1 MASILQQD
9 DMVRLSGLTNASLHT
24 LPSAY
29 SIKRHPLHPT
39 ISLSIGSTII
49 EFLLVGV
56 ATTRSKVCN
65 VNEIQVLFWNSDVDF
80 SRLKMKKFVGKKRIT
95 YNVTAPKNQRFLERI
110 NTVTITYELYDF
122 FLSQGVICEEV

>member
-1 MASILQQD
+1 MLFFVNQQVPLPPFGTELFKKGPKLIQISNRLASILQQD
-9 DMVRLSGLTNASLHT
+9 DMVRLSGLTNASLHK

-65 VNEIQVLFWNSDVDF
+65 VNEIQVLF
-80 SRLKMKKFVGKKRIT
+80 
-95 YNVTAPKNQRFLERI
+95 
-110 NTVTITYELYDF
+110 
-122 FLSQGVICEEV
+122 